1 MQNKIADVLAKLKSQ
16 GATYA
21 DVRWHSEDWNQSLST
36 LKGTLHQN
44 KIRIRSGAGVRVLL
58 DGAWGY
64 SSTESLAQ
72 LEVAAEAAFEQAKS
86 ASKLRQFKI
95 ELSPKE
101 IINSEFQTNTKID
114 PREISTKEK
123 IDRLFHLDKL
133 LKADHVDL
141 WSVHFDFYHRSV
153 YFADT
158 EGSQIWRKINDVAVS
173 LECSGIDCD
182 GLRQRRSFEIFQDP
196 TKTVGW
202 ENVIEN
208 SLDETAVKLVA
219 ELKELLVAPECQE
232 ETCDLVIL
240 NSMMA
245 LQVHE
250 TIGHALELDRILGY
264 ELSYAGGSHVSMND
278 FGNKIF
284 GSQKLNAR
292 ADGTTKN
299 SPGTTGF
306 DDDGIPGKNVVLIKN
321 GLLQSA
327 LTSRST
333 INEANHLAGRIVFEE
348 SGGANRA
355 ESYRHMPI
363 ERMNNINL
371 DPGPDGNLHNMI
383 ANIKNGLMVESPRSW
398 SIGSNRENFHFACEI
413 GWKIK
418 DGKIIG
424 IVRNPTYGGDSI
436 PFWKSLKYVG
446 DQSTWRLE
454 QVYNCG
460 KGQPNQIMRLGHGVP
475 VCVFENVRVGV
486 KS

>member
-1 MQNKIADVLAKLKSQ
+1 MQKIISQLLNKLQTQ

-21 DVRWHSEDWNQSLST
+21 DVRWHNEDWNQSLST
-36 LKGTLHQN
+36 LKGSLHQN
-44 KIRIRSGAGVRVLL
+44 SIRIRSGAGVRVLFN
-58 DGAWGY
+58 GAWGY
-64 SSTESLAQ
+64 ASTENLDN
-72 LEVAAEAAFEQAKS
+72 LEQAASAAMEQAKS

-95 ELSPKE
+95 ELAPKE
-101 IINSEFQTNTKID
+101 IVKTEFQTHTNID
-114 PREISTKEK
+114 PRSVSTKEK
-123 IDRLFHLDKL
+123 MERLFKIDEM
-133 LKADHVDL
+133 LKASHVDL

-158 EGSQIWRKINDVAVS
+158 EGSEIWRKINDVEAS
-173 LECSGIDCD
+173 IECSGIDVD
-182 GLRQRRSFEIFQDP
+182 GLRQRRSFELYQDP
-196 TKTVGW
+196 TSSVGW
-202 ENVIEN
+202 ENIKSDLLEKNAHKIVQ
-208 SLDETAVKLVA
+208 
-219 ELKELLVAPECQE
+219 ELKELLSAPVCKKEK
-232 ETCDLVIL
+232 CDLIIL

-278 FGNKIF
+278 FGKKTF
-284 GSQKLNAR
+284 GSQKLNAF
-292 ADGTTKN
+292 ADGTTVN

-306 DDDGIPGKNVVLIKN
+306 DDDGVPGRKVALIEN
-321 GLLQSA
+321 GILKSA
-327 LTSRST
+327 ITSRST
-333 INEANHLAGRIVFEE
+333 IKEANQLANRTVFTE

-371 DPGPDGNLHNMI
+371 ASGNDGSLEQLVSKV
-383 ANIKNGLMVESPRSW
+383 KNGLIVESPRSW

-413 GWKIK
+413 GWKVI
-418 DGKIIG
+418 DGKISH

-436 PFWKSLKYVG
+436 PFWKSLKHVG

-475 VCVFENVRVGV
+475 VCVFENVSVGEE
-486 KS
+486 